1 MTRYR
6 PERDTKRRKE
16 QERVEDAVLFDVFE
30 TADRLDRK
38 DEVEEALRFFA
49 AKSSS
54 TASGVVESGDAECGD
69 VESGDAESGNAES
82 GDAERGD
89 AASGVVAEC
98 RVR

>member
-6 PERDTKRRKE
+6 PERGTKRRKK
-16 QERVEDAVLFDVFE
+16 QERVEDAVLFDVLE
-30 TADRLDRK
+30 TADRLDRE
-38 DEVEEALRFFA
+38 DEVEETLRFFA

-54 TASGVVESGDAECGD
+54 TASGVVESGDAEGGD
-69 VESGDAESGNAES
+69 VES